1 MKHQKID
8 DKAHVWTIL
17 RGSDGRLHEEL
28 DPALL
33 ERINAGRAALE
44 SAEAEVIAA
53 GRRDIDENRTW

>member
-53 GRRDIDENRTW
+53 GRRDIDENRAW